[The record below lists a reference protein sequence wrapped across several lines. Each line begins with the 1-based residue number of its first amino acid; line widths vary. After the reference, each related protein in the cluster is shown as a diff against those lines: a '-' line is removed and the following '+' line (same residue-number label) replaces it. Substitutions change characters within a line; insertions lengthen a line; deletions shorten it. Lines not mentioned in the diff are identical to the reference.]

1 MEERRKFLRQK
12 SFVRG
17 CIYFNNGDSQAE
29 CIVRDITSH
38 GARLIL
44 PDGLLIP
51 DMIDLYMPQTE
62 KYARAQVLWR
72 RDNEL
77 GLVFATPLETE
88 APLRVNGPITERIHL
103 IEREI
108 DGLKRMLRHLKAHTA
123 VEDSEAA

>member
-17 CIYFNNGDSQAE
+17 CVYFNNGDSSAE
-29 CIVRDITSH
+29 CIVRDLSPN

-44 PDGLLIP
+44 PDGAMIP
-51 DMIDLYMPQTE
+51 DAIELYMPQLE

-72 RDNEL
+72 RNNEL
-77 GLVFATPLETE
+77 GLVFTAALETE
-88 APLRVNGPITERIHL
+88 ALSHVNGPVAEQIQL

-108 DGLKRMLRHLKAHTA
+108 DGLKRMLRHLKARTSA
-123 VEDSEAA
+123 RDSEAA

>member
-17 CIYFNNGDSQAE
+17 CVYFNNGDSSAE
-29 CIVRDITSH
+29 CIVRDISAN
-38 GARLIL
+38 GARLVL

-51 DMIDLYMPQTE
+51 DLIDLYMPQTE

-77 GLVFATPLETE
+77 GLVFTTPLETE
-88 APLRVNGPITERIHL
+88 APLQVNGDLPERIHL

-108 DGLKRMLRHLKAHTA
+108 DGLKRMLRRLKARTS
-123 VEDSEAA
+123 VDDTKAA